1 LQDNLN
7 GVKLQLV
14 LDLYIVKIA
23 FEKEARSM
31 PKGEAGGRDSYH
43 HRGLRVALINAADA
57 ILRERGVEGFTL
69 REAARRAGV
78 SAAAPG
84 HHFGNSAGL
93 LTEVAILGFEELT
106 RSLQHASTIEPP
118 TARLRA
124 QGIAYVGFALKHPGR
139 FHLMFRHDLLLADD
153 DRLKARGE
161 AALGELERTIR
172 ALRDLPPNHS
182 IDTTSRAALLGV
194 WSTVH
199 GFAHLALDGKFDR
212 LGPDDQPSGLLAT
225 TLPDVLLVLWPDVE
239 VA

>member
-1 LQDNLN
+1 M
-7 GVKLQLV
+7 
-14 LDLYIVKIA
+14 A
-23 FEKEARSM
+23 
-31 PKGEAGGRDSYH
+31 KGETGERESYH
-43 HRGLRVALINAADA
+43 HKGLRLALISAADA

-93 LTEVAILGFEELT
+93 LTEIAILGFEELT
-106 RSLQHASTIEPP
+106 RALQQASRIEPA

-124 QGIAYVGFALKHPGR
+124 QGIAYARFALTHPGR
-139 FHLMFRHDLLLADD
+139 FHLMFRHDLLLAED

-161 AALGELERTIR
+161 SALGELEQTIR
-172 ALRDLPPNHS
+172 ALRALPPDQPINGA
-182 IDTTSRAALLGV
+182 SRAVLLGV

-212 LGPDDQPSGLLAT
+212 LGPGTPPMELLAT
-225 TLPDVLLVLWPDVE
+225 TLPEVLLALWPDAE

>member
-1 LQDNLN
+1 M
-7 GVKLQLV
+7 
-14 LDLYIVKIA
+14 A
-23 FEKEARSM
+23 
-31 PKGEAGGRDSYH
+31 KGEAGERESYH
-43 HRGLRVALINAADA
+43 HKGLRLALISAADA

-93 LTEVAILGFEELT
+93 LTEIAILGFEELT
-106 RSLQHASTIEPP
+106 RSLQQASRIEPP

-124 QGIAYVGFALKHPGR
+124 QGIAYARFALTHPGR
-139 FHLMFRHDLLLADD
+139 FHLMFRHDLLLAED

-161 AALGELERTIR
+161 SALGELEQTIR
-172 ALRDLPPNHS
+172 ALRALPPDQP
-182 IDTTSRAALLGV
+182 IDAASRAVLLGV

-212 LGPDDQPSGLLAT
+212 LGPGTRPMDLLAT
-225 TLPDVLLVLWPDVE
+225 TLPEVLLALWPDAE
-239 VA
+239 GA

>member
-1 LQDNLN
+1 M
-7 GVKLQLV
+7 
-14 LDLYIVKIA
+14 A
-23 FEKEARSM
+23 
-31 PKGEAGGRDSYH
+31 KGERGERDGYH

-106 RSLQHASTIEPP
+106 RFLQHASTIEPA
-118 TARLRA
+118 TARLRT
-124 QGIAYVGFALKHPGR
+124 QGIAYVGFALAHPGR

-161 AALGELERTIR
+161 AALGELEQTIR
-172 ALRDLPPNHS
+172 ALRALPRDRP
-182 IDTTSRAALLGV
+182 IDPASRAVLLGV

-212 LGPDDQPSGLLAT
+212 LGPGTEPSDLLAT
-225 TLPDVLLVLWPDVE
+225 TLPDVLLALWPDAE
-239 VA
+239 VT

>member
-1 LQDNLN
+1 M
-7 GVKLQLV
+7 
-14 LDLYIVKIA
+14 A
-23 FEKEARSM
+23 
-31 PKGEAGGRDSYH
+31 KGETGGREGYH
-43 HRGLRVALINAADA
+43 HGDLRLALIQATDA

-93 LTEVAILGFEELT
+93 LTEVAILGFQELT
-106 RSLQHASTIEPP
+106 RSLQQSSAIEPA

-124 QGIAYVGFALKHPGR
+124 QGLDYVRFALTHPGR
-139 FHLMFRHDLLLADD
+139 FHLMFRHDLLLAED
-153 DRLKARGE
+153 DRLEAQGE
-161 AALGELERTIR
+161 AAFGELEQTIR
-172 ALRDLPPNHS
+172 ALRALPPGQP
-182 IDTTSRAALLGV
+182 IDAASRAVLLGV

-212 LGPDDQPSGLLAT
+212 LMPDSRPKDLPATILPEILLA
-225 TLPDVLLVLWPDVE
+225 LWPDAD

>member
-1 LQDNLN
+1 M
-7 GVKLQLV
+7 
-14 LDLYIVKIA
+14 A
-23 FEKEARSM
+23 
-31 PKGEAGGRDSYH
+31 KGEAGERDGYH

-106 RSLQHASTIEPP
+106 RFLQQASTIEPAA
-118 TARLRA
+118 ARLRT
-124 QGIAYVGFALKHPGR
+124 QGIAYVGFALAHPGR

-161 AALGELERTIR
+161 AALGELEQTIR
-172 ALRDLPPNHS
+172 ALRALPRDRP
-182 IDTTSRAALLGV
+182 IDPASRAVLLGV

-199 GFAHLALDGKFDR
+199 GFAHLALDGKFNR
-212 LGPDDQPSGLLAT
+212 LGPDTEPSDLLTT
-225 TLPDVLLVLWPDVE
+225 TLPDVLLALWPDAE
-239 VA
+239 VT

>member
-1 LQDNLN
+1 
-7 GVKLQLV
+7 
-14 LDLYIVKIA
+14 
-23 FEKEARSM
+23 M
-31 PKGEAGGRDSYH
+31 TKGEAGERESYH
-43 HRGLRVALINAADA
+43 HRGLRLALISAADA

-106 RSLQHASTIEPP
+106 RALQQASTIKPA

-124 QGIAYVGFALKHPGR
+124 QGIAYARFALKHPGR
-139 FHLMFRHDLLLADD
+139 FHLMFRHDLLLAGD
-153 DRLKARGE
+153 DRLEARGE
-161 AALGELERTIR
+161 AAFGELEHTIR
-172 ALRDLPPNHS
+172 ALRALPHDQP
-182 IDTTSRAALLGV
+182 IDAASQAILLGV

-212 LGPDDQPSGLLAT
+212 LGPGTRPLDLLAI
-225 TLPDVLLVLWPDVE
+225 TLPDVLLALWPDAE
-239 VA
+239 VD